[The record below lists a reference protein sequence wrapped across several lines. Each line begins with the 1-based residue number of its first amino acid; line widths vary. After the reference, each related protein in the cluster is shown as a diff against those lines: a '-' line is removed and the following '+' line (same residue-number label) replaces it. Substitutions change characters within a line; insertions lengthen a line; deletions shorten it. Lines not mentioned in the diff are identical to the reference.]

1 MEHEDINQ
9 KIFRSMADVFQSA
22 QSSYAGHRKNIAILK
37 KIQDKAIDN
46 NFDDS
51 FNYWFNKFVLKILP
65 LKKNEIIGDRI
76 IKLVAAFV
84 ASLDK
89 ELIILKE
96 NVELMEQYQLKEK
109 MVNKFI
115 DGFIRYLLRGIES
128 RDKHVRFR
136 VMQLLVMIM
145 DNLGEIDEELYNLLM
160 WSLKKRIYDK
170 EPSIRTQAVFC
181 LTKFQDDSGLD
192 NATNDNENNAIPEED
207 NDATQQLLSI
217 IQNDPSADVRRAAM
231 LNLVITPKTVSYILE
246 RAHDVNAVNRRL
258 IYSRILKKM
267 GLDCFNKLDFK
278 ILNQLIKWGLE
289 DRDDT
294 VRTACERL
302 ISYHWINLF
311 NGDLIELL
319 ENLNILKF
327 DETFYNSI
335 MKLLNLRE
343 DIIPKLKFPQDIWS
357 KLTIEIVFLFRC
369 LYSHCIENELTD
381 VIERIFP
388 EASILA
394 NHIQFYLNKR
404 FNPTEPLKK
413 ADMRHLDF
421 IINQL
426 LCMANYYD
434 FTDEIGRRS
443 ILVIVRNMLSIK
455 SLPEQ
460 LIRIGHK
467 VLKKISINERD
478 FVTMAIEIINDLRDE
493 DIELQEQEEQSKVRK
508 KNKNDKED
516 NDDNDDDDLD
526 DEDMNSFHEDVDK
539 LVNSDQSNGDDSS
552 GNSISKLNSEKEARP
567 ETITICLARSSCMLE
582 LVNDPL
588 EQNVLIMSLI
598 DTLITPAVRNTE
610 PQIRELGVRN
620 LGLCC
625 LLDVQL
631 AIENMYILGMC
642 VSKGNESLKIIAL
655 QSIVDIFS
663 IYGNVVVDGEGKV
676 DSISLHKIFY
686 KVLKNENLPECQAI
700 AAEGLC
706 KLYLAD
712 IFTDDDLFEALV
724 LSYFSPNNSSD
735 TALIQAFAFCIPV
748 YCFSHISHQA
758 KMVKIAADVLLR
770 LCTLW
775 SDLQASV
782 DSQTDTSTIL
792 KPKIVL
798 QQLIHWTD
806 PRKLVNPNLA
816 SKKIDAQFS
825 KDNIQLHF
833 LLDLLKIVP
842 QIEKRDIKRSI
853 LNTLNQFY
861 VEPCQD
867 YQLLQKI
874 SELIDD
880 LLENE
885 NMDKACKNSLN
896 RFKITLVGCI
906 EEAKK
911 KFNDKAGDEVSNSEN
926 EYDYTNEEISVILES
941 SAIEANN
948 VNNSKV
954 HEMEDLEYISEIGN
968 KYGVNS
974 SVVSKANTFNKKRKR
989 TDMDDTRT
997 SFMQDSDINDTT
1009 FNKDRNVSFVLPN
1022 EARSI
1027 DTSKNVTNETF
1038 GENNIDEDIEMKD

>member
-1 MEHEDINQ
+1 MQHEDTNQ
-9 KIFRSMADVFQSA
+9 KIFCSMAEVFQSA
-22 QSSYAGHRKNIAILK
+22 QTTYAGHRKNIAILK
-37 KIQDKAIDN
+37 KIQDKAVAN

-65 LKKNEIIGDRI
+65 LKKSEVIGDRI
-76 IKLVAAFV
+76 IKLVAAFI

-89 ELIILKE
+89 ELTILKE
-96 NVELMEQYQLKEK
+96 NAELLDQYQSKEK

-160 WSLKKRIYDK
+160 WSLKKRIFDK

-181 LTKFQDDSGLD
+181 LTKFQDDTGFD
-192 NATNDNENNAIPEED
+192 TNNSTSNDEEE

-231 LNLVITPKTVSYILE
+231 LNLVITPKTISYILE
-246 RAHDVNAVNRRL
+246 RAHDVNPINRRL
-258 IYSRILKKM
+258 VYSRTLKKL
-267 GLDCFNKLDFK
+267 GLDCFSKLESK

-289 DRDDT
+289 DRDDS

-302 ISYHWINLF
+302 IAYHWINLF

-319 ENLNILKF
+319 ENLNIVKF
-327 DETFYNSI
+327 DETFYNAI
-335 MKLLNLRE
+335 MKLLHLRD
-343 DIIPKLKFPQDIWS
+343 DIIPMLKFPQDIWS
-357 KLTIEIVFLFRC
+357 RLTIETVFLFRC
-369 LYSHCIENELTD
+369 LYSHCIKNELYD
-381 VIERIFP
+381 VIDRIFP
-388 EASILA
+388 EASLLA
-394 NHIQFYLNKR
+394 KHIQFYLNKR
-404 FNPTEPLKK
+404 FHSIEPLSKV
-413 ADMRHLDF
+413 DMKHLDF
-421 IINQL
+421 ILNQL
-426 LCMANYYD
+426 LCTANYYD

-443 ILVIVRNMLSIK
+443 ILVIIRNMLSIK
-455 SLPEQ
+455 SLPEK

-467 VLKKISINERD
+467 VLKKLSINERD

-493 DIELQEQEEQSKVRK
+493 DIEIQEQEEQTKIGE
-508 KNKNDKED
+508 KNKSNRED
-516 NDDNDDDDLD
+516 NDED
-526 DEDMNSFHEDVDK
+526 DEDMRSFHEEVEK
-539 LVNSDQSNGDDSS
+539 LVNSDQATTNDSGSNSM
-552 GNSISKLNSEKEARP
+552 SKLDGEKEARP
-567 ETITICLARSSCMLE
+567 ETIAICLARSSCMLE

-610 PQIRELGVRN
+610 PKIRELGVRN

-663 IYGNVVVDGEGKV
+663 IHGNVVVDGEGKV

-724 LSYFSPNNSSD
+724 LSYFSPSNSSD
-735 TALIQAFAFCIPV
+735 EPLIQAFAFCIPV

-775 SDLQASV
+775 SDLQ
-782 DSQTDTSTIL
+782 DSLDPKADVTTML
-792 KPKIVL
+792 KPKIIL

-806 PRKLVNPNLA
+806 PRKLVNPNLT
-816 SKKIDAQFS
+816 SKKLDVNFS
-825 KDNIQLHF
+825 RDNIQLNF
-833 LLDLLKIVP
+833 LIDLLNVVP
-842 QIEKRDIKRSI
+842 QIEKRDIKRAI
-853 LNTLNQFY
+853 LNTLNLFY
-861 VEPCQD
+861 IDPCQD
-867 YQLLQKI
+867 FQLLEKI
-874 SELIDD
+874 SESIDD

-885 NMDKACKNSLN
+885 NMDKPCQNSLN
-896 RFKITLVGCI
+896 RFKVTLLQCI
-906 EEAKK
+906 EESRKI
-911 KFNDKAGDEVSNSEN
+911 NEDKLARSEN
-926 EYDYTNEEISVILES
+926 ETNDDFDITNEEISQLLES
-941 SAIEANN
+941 NSVEASDANLDTDDPGDSVRNITINGNISSADSSAN
-948 VNNSKV
+948 
-954 HEMEDLEYISEIGN
+954 DLGA
-968 KYGVNS
+968 
-974 SVVSKANTFNKKRKR
+974 VSNKKRKR
-989 TDMDDTRT
+989 TDMEDGIA
-997 SFMQDSDINDTT
+997 SNIQDSNENDMTL
-1009 FNKDRNVSFVLPN
+1009 NKSKNVSFILPD
-1022 EARSI
+1022 EERSVHNTDDGVI
-1027 DTSKNVTNETF
+1027 DK
-1038 GENNIDEDIEMKD
+1038 NNIDKDIEMED